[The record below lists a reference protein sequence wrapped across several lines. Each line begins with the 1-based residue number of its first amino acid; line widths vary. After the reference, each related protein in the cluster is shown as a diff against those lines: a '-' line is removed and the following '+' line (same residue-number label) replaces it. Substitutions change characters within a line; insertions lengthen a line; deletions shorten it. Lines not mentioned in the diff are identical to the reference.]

1 MANRKTSRYLVVVLF
16 RILSRFYFFFIL
28 TLISFLFYVFG
39 RQDYFENNR
48 YQINPELKEIFG
60 LLSNLLAAHYVLKH
74 LQLEQCLDSELLD
87 KAKSFLGEM
96 GKNEI
101 KISGLEFL
109 QLLISKEKLEGN
121 LFQEDVLEL
130 VLGLLYASELP
141 RTRIERVEQ
150 EEVWR
155 ELARLDPRTGLQ
167 GK

>member
-1 MANRKTSRYLVVVLF
+1 M
-16 RILSRFYFFFIL
+16 
-28 TLISFLFYVFG
+28 
-39 RQDYFENNR
+39 
-48 YQINPELKEIFG
+48 
-60 LLSNLLAAHYVLKH
+60 
-74 LQLEQCLDSELLD
+74 EQCLDSELLD

-101 KISGLEFL
+101 NITGLEFL
-109 QLLISKEKLEGN
+109 QLLISNEKLEGN
-121 LFQEDVLEL
+121 LFQDDVLEL

>member
-1 MANRKTSRYLVVVLF
+1 M
-16 RILSRFYFFFIL
+16 
-28 TLISFLFYVFG
+28 
-39 RQDYFENNR
+39 
-48 YQINPELKEIFG
+48 
-60 LLSNLLAAHYVLKH
+60 
-74 LQLEQCLDSELLD
+74 EQCLDPELLD

-101 KISGLEFL
+101 NITGLEFL